1 MKTVGLVVGNV
12 GGKMLGLVREVLLA
26 YFFGAT
32 ATADAFRASLTAAL
46 VPTHFFMGDVL
57 EGAFV
62 PLYVR
67 RRVEDPDAAARLLG
81 LVSLYL
87 LIVSSGVAVLLWVG
101 GDSVVR
107 VVAPGLAPGT
117 VAIAGRI
124 VRWMAV
130 GIPLYCFAHLMALR
144 GLIVGRGRALALRSP
159 ALNAGFVVAILAAA
173 AFHDPQW
180 IGLGFSVAL
189 AAYCGYA
196 WREVRLAS
204 APEAAHAWVPG
215 AGEGALIAGAALPLV
230 GMMVLG
236 QLLALVDRV
245 AASFAGV
252 GGLASLEYART
263 LVETPQALV
272 GVAMATTSLSAFAGM
287 PEGQVRR
294 GVGGYVLPIL
304 TGSLAFLLALAVA
317 APEIVAIVYRRGQFD
332 ARAAQLVTSVIRGM
346 AVGGA
351 FSMAA
356 YVMIRVLSA
365 RLRSREAVP
374 PMAAAIATAALG
386 NVIMVPRLGI
396 LGVALAMSAGQL
408 VLCCLVAWRLGVAA
422 DMRRRVPGWT
432 LGAILV
438 AGLGAAGAM
447 VGGSPWVR
455 AGLLGPGSLAAFA
468 GGCALTAETRADLVI
483 LRDHLARLVRKLRR
497 TAT

>member
-1 MKTVGLVVGNV
+1 MKTVGLVVGNL
-12 GGKMLGLVREVLLA
+12 GGKVLGLVREVLLA

-32 ATADAFRASLTAAL
+32 AAADAFRASLTAAL

-67 RRVEDPDAAARLLG
+67 RRLEDPAAAARLLG

-87 LIVSSGVAVLLWVG
+87 LVVSSGVAALLWVA

-117 VAIAGRI
+117 VAVAGRI
-124 VRWMAV
+124 ARWMAL
-130 GIPLYCFAHLMALR
+130 GIPLYCFAHLTALR

-159 ALNAGFVVAILAAA
+159 AFNAAFVVAIPAAA
-173 AFHDPQW
+173 AIHDPQW
-180 IGLGFSVAL
+180 IGLGFSVA
-189 AAYCGYA
+189 AASYCGYA
-196 WREVRLAS
+196 WWEVRLAS
-204 APEAAHAWVPG
+204 GSAASYGWVPG
-215 AGEGALIAGAALPLV
+215 AGEGKLIAGAALPLV

-236 QLLALVDRV
+236 QLLALVDRM

-252 GGLASLEYART
+252 GSLASLEYART
-263 LVETPQALV
+263 FVETPQVLLGA
-272 GVAMATTSLSAFAGM
+272 AMATTSLSTFAGM
-287 PEGQVRR
+287 SEGQVRR
-294 GVGGYVLPIL
+294 SVGEYVLPIL
-304 TGSLAFLLALAVA
+304 TGSLAFLLALAVT
-317 APEIVAIVYRRGQFD
+317 APEIVAIVYQRGQFD
-332 ARAAQLVTSVIRGM
+332 ARAAKLVTSVVRGM
-346 AVGGA
+346 AIGGA

-396 LGVALAMSAGQL
+396 LGVALATSAGQL
-408 VLCCLVAWRLGVAA
+408 VMCCLVAWRLGVAA
-422 DMRRRVPGWT
+422 DMRRRVPGWA

-438 AGLGAAGAM
+438 AGLGAGGTM

-455 AGLLGPGSLAAFA
+455 AVLLGTGTLAAFVA
-468 GGCALTAETRADLVI
+468 GCALTAETRADLGV
-483 LRDHLARLVRKLRR
+483 LRAHLARLVRGLRR